1 MQPSA
6 IAGKSDKQ
14 NQEQQGKLQQV
25 DEGEE
30 GDDVVHMWKI
40 KRKGW
45 GNRARVV
52 SGGGGGLRRKFR
64 YVLAGHAARNERSFT
79 A

>member
-1 MQPSA
+1 M
-6 IAGKSDKQ
+6 
-14 NQEQQGKLQQV
+14 

-64 YVLAGHAARNERSFT
+64 YVLAGHAARSERTFT

>member
-14 NQEQQGKLQQV
+14 KDQ
-25 DEGEE
+25 GEE
-30 GDDVVHMWKI
+30 GDDVVHIWKT
-40 KRKGW
+40 KGKGW

-52 SGGGGGLRRKFR
+52 SGGGGGLRRRFR
-64 YVLAGHAARNERSFT
+64 YVLTGHAARSERPFT
-79 A
+79 G